1 MHPNP
6 IFRKTATDLSLNFA
20 RDRGFGV
27 LAISTEGA
35 PHLSHVPFLLSETG
49 DHADLHL
56 VRSNPIART
65 VRDRAAA
72 RLDVLGP
79 DGYISPDWYGID
91 DQVPTWNYVAV
102 SLTGTLRALP
112 LEALEPMLERQSAAY
127 ESRLAKTPWTMDKM
141 TADTKARFLRMI
153 LPFRLEIA
161 DVQSTW
167 KLGQNKP
174 DAARH
179 GAASAVP
186 TGLGSGLEALAAL
199 MDTPLDAD

>member
-6 IFRKTATDLSLNFA
+6 IFRKTEHAHSLSFA

-27 LAISTEGA
+27 LAVSSDG
-35 PHLSHVPFLLSETG
+35 PPLLSHVPLLLSG
-49 DHADLHL
+49 DGSSADLHL
-56 VRSNPIART
+56 VRSNPIC
-65 VRDRAAA
+65 RAVANAAIPA

-102 SLTGTLRALP
+102 ALIGRLHP
-112 LEALEPMLERQSAAY
+112 LPAAALEDMLTRQSAAY
-127 ESRLAKTPWTMDKM
+127 ESRLPKKPWTMDKM
-141 TADTKARFLRMI
+141 TEDTKARFLRMI
-153 LPFRLEIA
+153 LPFRLEIE

-174 DAARH
+174 EAA
-179 GAASAVP
+179 AVSSD
-186 TGLGSGLEALAAL
+186 LGTGLEALSAL
-199 MDTPLDAD
+199 MTTPPGGNE